1 MAAKTQRPAAASAAS
16 ALPAAGQPL
25 VAVLRGLGQVMFQRN
40 AVTGLLFLAGLAIAS
55 PWLAVGAGAGSVIG
69 TVVASLLRFS
79 AGDIDDGIYGFNS
92 ALVGAAAVA
101 LLPATAITW
110 GLAAAGAAVA
120 APVTWLLRRQLHFP
134 TYTAGFVLVAWGM
147 LLVAGLVGDRLQPAT
162 PAVAVKAGW
171 EGFAEEVAAGLAE
184 VMFSSKAASG
194 LCFLA
199 GIAVSSWRQAVVAV
213 LGAAL
218 GTLGAMYHGDPA
230 GSVALG
236 MYGYN
241 AALAAMAAYLARPS
255 LLPAA
260 LAAFASVPLV
270 EFFPSTLGVPALT
283 APFIMAAW
291 IVLAFMA
298 IDAALAYVGQRK
310 A

>member
-1 MAAKTQRPAAASAAS
+1 M
-16 ALPAAGQPL
+16 PAAGRPL
-25 VAVLRGLGQVMFQRN
+25 LAVLRGLGQVMFQRN
-40 AVTGLLFLAGLAIAS
+40 ALTGILFLAGMAIAS
-55 PWLAVGAGAGSVIG
+55 PWLAVGAGLGAVVG
-69 TVVASLLRFS
+69 TVVASLFRYA
-79 AGDIDDGIYGFNS
+79 AGDIEDGIYGYNS
-92 ALVGAAAVA
+92 ALVGAAAIA

-110 GLAAAGAAVA
+110 GLAAAGAALA

-134 TYTAGFVLVAWGM
+134 TYTTGFVLVAWGM
-147 LLVAGLVGDRLQPAT
+147 LLAAGVVGDR
-162 PAVAVKAGW
+162 PAVSPPTAVAKPGW
-171 EGFAEEVAAGLAE
+171 EGFAEEVAAGMGE

-199 GIAVSSWRQAVVAV
+199 GIAISSWQQAVVAV
-213 LGAAL
+213 LGAVL
-218 GTLGAMYHGDPA
+218 GTLGAMYHSDPA
-230 GSVALG
+230 GPVALG

-241 AALAAMAAYLARPS
+241 AALAAMAAYLSRPS

-270 EFFPSTLGVPALT
+270 EFFPAALGVPPLT

-298 IDAALAYVGQRK
+298 IDAVLAQFGQRK

>member
-1 MAAKTQRPAAASAAS
+1 MAPKTQRAAAARAAP
-16 ALPAAGQPL
+16 AWPAAGQPL
-25 VAVLRGLGQVMFQRN
+25 LAVLRGLGQVMFQRN
-40 AVTGLLFLAGLAIAS
+40 ALTGLLFLVGLAIAS

-69 TVVASLLRFS
+69 TVVASLLRFN

-110 GLAAAGAAVA
+110 GLAGAGAAIA

-147 LLVAGLVGDRLQPAT
+147 LLAAGLVGDRPVQAAPT
-162 PAVAVKAGW
+162 AVVKAGW
-171 EGFAEEVAAGLAE
+171 EGFAEEVAAGLGE
-184 VMFSSKAASG
+184 VMFSSKAVSG

-199 GIAVSSWRQAVVAV
+199 GIAISSWPQAVVAAM
-213 LGAAL
+213 GAAL

-241 AALAAMAAYLARPS
+241 SALAALAAYLARPS
-255 LLPAA
+255 LVPAA

-270 EFFPSTLGVPALT
+270 EFFPSTLGVPPLT

-298 IDAALAYVGQRK
+298 IDAALARFGQRK